1 LTRTTKR
8 TTWLAAASLTMTAGF
23 ILKERTLGVKTKSRS
38 SLLDDVRRAVSDA
51 RHGPATWY
59 ERLAPEHRE
68 ELDAIKAEW
77 KAGELGSRK
86 KTLARALAE
95 NMCVRGISDVG
106 TQGVLT
112 WLEKA

>member
-1 LTRTTKR
+1 MKKQ
-8 TTWLAAASLTMTAGF
+8 SPSG
-23 ILKERTLGVKTKSRS
+23 
-38 SLLDDVRRAVSDA
+38 SLLDDVRKAVSDA

-77 KAGELGSRK
+77 QSGELGGRK
-86 KTLARALAE
+86 KTLARALAD
-95 NMCVRGISDVG
+95 NMRARGISDVG
-106 TQGVLT
+106 MQGVIA

>member
-1 LTRTTKR
+1 
-8 TTWLAAASLTMTAGF
+8 M
-23 ILKERTLGVKTKSRS
+23 KTKSQS
-38 SLLDDVRRAVSDA
+38 GGLLDDVRRAVSDA

-77 KAGELGSRK
+77 MAGELGSRK

-95 NMCVRGISDVG
+95 NMHARGISDVG
-106 TQGVLT
+106 LQGVLT

>member
-1 LTRTTKR
+1 
-8 TTWLAAASLTMTAGF
+8 M
-23 ILKERTLGVKTKSRS
+23 KTKSQS
-38 SLLDDVRRAVSDA
+38 GGLLEDVRKAINDA

-77 KAGELGSRK
+77 LAGDLGSRK
-86 KTLARALAE
+86 KTVARAIAE
-95 NMCVRGISDVG
+95 NMRSRGISNVG
-106 TQGVLT
+106 MQGVIA

>member
-1 LTRTTKR
+1 
-8 TTWLAAASLTMTAGF
+8 M
-23 ILKERTLGVKTKSRS
+23 KTKSQS
-38 SLLDDVRRAVSDA
+38 GLLDDVRKAVSDA

-59 ERLAPEHRE
+59 ERLAPEYRE

-77 KAGELGSRK
+77 TAGELGRKK

-95 NMCVRGISDVG
+95 NMRVRGISDVG
-106 TQGVLT
+106 TQGVLS